1 MNESLLYATRV
12 ESNRLHT
19 EEESSKITTYHRSSH
34 QISSTSNEIIFL
46 EKKNSRRAGVQ
57 AFQHSTRGDKRIIFN
72 RTIHD
77 IGSETSER
85 GIKTSGKEI

>member
-1 MNESLLYATRV
+1 MMNESLLYATRV

-46 EKKNSRRAGVQ
+46 EKKTLEERVCKLSNIQREG
-57 AFQHSTRGDKRIIFN
+57 
-72 RTIHD
+72 
-77 IGSETSER
+77 TSV
-85 GIKTSGKEI
+85 